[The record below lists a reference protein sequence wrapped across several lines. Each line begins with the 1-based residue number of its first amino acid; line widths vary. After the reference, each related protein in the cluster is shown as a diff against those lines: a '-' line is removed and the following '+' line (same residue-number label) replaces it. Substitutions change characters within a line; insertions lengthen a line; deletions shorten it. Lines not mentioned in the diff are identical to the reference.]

1 VQALRNPT
9 LLIVG
14 ESTRREHSVRQ
25 LIDCAQALNWNVVQD
40 TVAPDAALV
49 VTDRAPVPAERRMY
63 GRALLVGA
71 GGQPSEREVDILLP
85 RDPDRSLLSAL
96 LVQSRR
102 IWRDGQ
108 ALQQMQQALDTG
120 RDQIR
125 QLAEIGTVLSAERND
140 TTLLETILREAR
152 RLASCEAGSLYL
164 VEHREGEHSLSF
176 KLAQNDRRPVALSQA
191 RLPLSPESLAGF
203 VAMSGQ
209 ELRIS
214 DAYAIPDGAP
224 YRFNR
229 SVDAATDYRTRSM
242 LVLPMRD
249 HRENV
254 IGVLQFINRTRHENG
269 VDTIVDFDDEIVALL
284 RAVAS
289 QAAVAMQKN
298 NLIRDINELFEGF
311 VQASVKAI
319 EQRDPSTSGHSFRVA
334 QTTTAL
340 LCALP
345 KSGLG
350 RFRGLTISDEHLR
363 EVRYAALLHDFGKVG
378 VRESVL
384 LKANKL
390 SEDALEI
397 IRYRFE
403 LQKERLRRSALERE
417 LHLLHGDASGFEVQ
431 RRRVIRDLN
440 KQIAMLDEYFSAVVE
455 ANCPRVLDEGALEDL
470 DRIHQVVF
478 SELDG
483 SQGGLITSAQLEAL
497 TIRRGSLTEPERREI
512 EAHVSLTRE
521 FLAVLPWPP
530 ELMDVPRIAAA
541 HHEKLDG
548 TGYPD
553 GLTSEQIPL
562 PSKVMAVCDIFDA
575 LTAMDRPYKSAVPDD
590 RAFAI
595 LEDEAAA
602 GLIDSDMV
610 QIFIEARIFEQG
622 RVDAMP
628 GQVAS

>member
-1 VQALRNPT
+1 
-9 LLIVG
+9 
-14 ESTRREHSVRQ
+14 
-25 LIDCAQALNWNVVQD
+25 
-40 TVAPDAALV
+40 
-49 VTDRAPVPAERRMY
+49 
-63 GRALLVGA
+63 
-71 GGQPSEREVDILLP
+71 
-85 RDPDRSLLSAL
+85 
-96 LVQSRR
+96 
-102 IWRDGQ
+102 
-108 ALQQMQQALDTG
+108 
-120 RDQIR
+120 
-125 QLAEIGTVLSAERND
+125 
-140 TTLLETILREAR
+140 
-152 RLASCEAGSLYL
+152 
-164 VEHREGEHSLSF
+164 
-176 KLAQNDRRPVALSQA
+176 
-191 RLPLSPESLAGF
+191 
-203 VAMSGQ
+203 MSGQ

-249 HRENV
+249 HREDV

-269 VDTIVDFDDEIVALL
+269 ADTIVDFDDEIVALL

-298 NLIRDINELFEGF
+298 KLIQDINELFESF

-345 KSGLG
+345 RSGLG
-350 RFRGLTISDEHLR
+350 RFRDLTISDEHLR

-390 SEDALEI
+390 SDEALEI

-417 LHLLHGDASGFEVQ
+417 LHLLHADASGFEVQ
-431 RRRVIRDLN
+431 RRGVHRDLDR
-440 KQIAMLDEYFSAVVE
+440 QTALLDDYFTAVVE
-455 ANCPRVLDEGALEDL
+455 ANRPRVLDEGGLEDL
-470 DRIHQVVF
+470 DRIHQVAF

-483 SQGGLITSAQLEAL
+483 SEGGLITSVQLEAL
-497 TIRRGSLTEPERREI
+497 TIRRGSLTDAERREI
-512 EAHVSLTRE
+512 EAHVSFTRD

-530 ELMDVPRIAAA
+530 ELMDVSRIAAA

-553 GLTSEQIPL
+553 GLRSEQIPL

-575 LTAMDRPYKSAVPDD
+575 LTAMDRPYKDAVPDD

-602 GLIDSDMV
+602 GLIDRDLV
-610 QIFIEARIFEQG
+610 QIFIDARIFELG
-622 RVDAMP
+622 RVDATP
-628 GQVAS
+628 RQAVS

>member
-1 VQALRNPT
+1 M
-9 LLIVG
+9 
-14 ESTRREHSVRQ
+14 
-25 LIDCAQALNWNVVQD
+25 NWQVVTDQ
-40 TVAPDAALV
+40 VAPDAALV
-49 VTDRAPVPAERRMY
+49 VTDRPPAPHERRAY
-63 GRALLVGA
+63 GRALLIGA
-71 GGQPSEREVDILLP
+71 GGRPNEREVDILLP
-85 RDPDRSLLSAL
+85 ADPDRKLLSAL
-96 LVQSRR
+96 LVQARR
-102 IWRDGQ
+102 VWSDGEE
-108 ALQQMQQALDTG
+108 LQRMQQALDTG
-120 RDQIR
+120 QDQIR

-164 VEHREGEHSLSF
+164 VERDDSDHSLSF

-209 ELRIS
+209 ELRIA

-229 SVDAATDYRTRSM
+229 SVDETTDYRTRSM
-242 LVLPMRD
+242 LVLPMSD
-249 HRENV
+249 HREDV
-254 IGVLQFINRTRHENG
+254 IGVLQFINRTRSENG
-269 VDTIVDFDDEIVALL
+269 VDTIIDFDDEIVALL

-298 NLIRDINELFEGF
+298 KLIQDINELFESF

-340 LCALP
+340 LSALP
-345 KSGLG
+345 GSGLI

-390 SEDALEI
+390 SDESLEI
-397 IRYRFE
+397 VRYRFE

-417 LHLLHGDASGFEVQ
+417 LDLLHGDASAFEVQ
-431 RRRVIRDLN
+431 RRGIHRDL
-440 KQIAMLDEYFSAVVE
+440 QQQTALLDDYLAAVVE
-455 ANCPRVLDEGALEDL
+455 ANLPRVLDEGALEDL
-470 DRIHQVVF
+470 DRIRQIVF
-478 SELDG
+478 SEFDG
-483 SQGGLITSAQLEAL
+483 SSGGLITSGQLEAL
-497 TIRRGSLTEPERREI
+497 SIRRGSLTATERREI
-512 EAHVSLTRE
+512 EAHVAFTRD

-530 ELMDVPRIAAA
+530 ELMDVSRIAAA

-553 GLTSEQIPL
+553 GLRSEQIPL

-575 LTAMDRPYKSAVPDD
+575 LTAMDRPYKDAIPDE

-602 GLIDSDMV
+602 GLIDSDLV
-610 QIFIEARIFEQG
+610 QIFIDARIFDLG
-622 RVDAMP
+622 RVDVTP
-628 GQVAS
+628 RQVAG